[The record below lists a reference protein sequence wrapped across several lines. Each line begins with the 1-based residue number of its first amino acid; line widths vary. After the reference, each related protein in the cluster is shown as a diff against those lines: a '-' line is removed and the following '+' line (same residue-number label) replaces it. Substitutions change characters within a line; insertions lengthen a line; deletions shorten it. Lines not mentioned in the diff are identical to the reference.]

1 MGSCS
6 IRPSRETRRASVA
19 QSTQVLSAVVPIT
32 GCGTRHL
39 EDAPVATRLK
49 QPAAHAPQPKQSA
62 RDKRRQ
68 PDSSA
73 RRFHAQEA
81 DGSQASA
88 QAAVPA
94 STPATPDTRAPRQ
107 HQGAREE
114 STRETTPPPYTAAPF
129 PGASV
134 SSVPSTPSVGSNL
147 SVPSKSTGQ
156 VASPGTATRFTA
168 GCLVQVVD
176 MLRRLDERAKTEAQT
191 PASVAS
197 PETRENHGAGR
208 AGSPADP
215 GPLGTPTSTGGAPG
229 DQDEEQIEPSL

>member
-94 STPATPDTRAPRQ
+94 STPGTPDTRAPRQ
-107 HQGAREE
+107 QGAREE

-147 SVPSKSTGQ
+147 SIPSKSVGQ
-156 VASPGTATRFTA
+156 VASPGTTTQFTV
-168 GCLVQVVD
+168 GCLIQVVD
-176 MLRRLDERAKTEAQT
+176 MLRRLDERAKAEAET
-191 PASVAS
+191 SASVAG
-197 PETRENHGAGR
+197 PEARENHRADR
-208 AGSPADP
+208 AGSPANS
-215 GPLGTPTSTGGAPG
+215 GPLGAPTVHRGAPG
-229 DQDEEQIEPSL
+229 HQDEEQIEPSR

>member
-94 STPATPDTRAPRQ
+94 STPGTPDTRAPRQ
-107 HQGAREE
+107 QGAREE

-147 SVPSKSTGQ
+147 SVPSRR
-156 VASPGTATRFTA
+156 PGGMESRTSGLIDF
-168 GCLVQVVD
+168 GD
-176 MLRRLDERAKTEAQT
+176 
-191 PASVAS
+191 S
-197 PETRENHGAGR
+197 GR
-208 AGSPADP
+208 V
-215 GPLGTPTSTGGAPG
+215 
-229 DQDEEQIEPSL
+229 